1 MPGSRWKD
9 RSAFVTT
16 RRLNTLIQPSGNS
29 LRFSFEGD
37 LDSGTIRSLVPIMQ
51 EIQSDGV
58 SDIIFDL
65 ERVEFVDKA
74 GVSFIEETCQ
84 KLKSTSG
91 KLVCVSTRNQAVRRL
106 LEDSLE
112 SILFL
117 SEAEDP
123 AEQSS
128 S

>member
-16 RRLNTLIQPSGNS
+16 RRLNTMIQPSGNA

-37 LDSGTIRSLVPIMQ
+37 LDTATIRSLVPIMQ
-51 EIQSDGV
+51 EIQSSGV

-74 GVSFIEETCQ
+74 GLSFIEETRQ
-84 KLKSTSG
+84 KLKSVSG
-91 KLVCVSTRNQAVRRL
+91 KLVCVSTRNQAVRKL
-106 LEDSLE
+106 LEESLE
-112 SILFL
+112 SLLFL
-117 SEAEDP
+117 TESDDP
-123 AEQSS
+123 QEQNTS
-128 S
+128 